1 VEASDRDHF
10 DRGSPLTREIVF
22 LVWIISIGTV
32 CVLSLL
38 PKVYTPVSF
47 WNSDKV
53 YHCLWYAW
61 LSGLPA
67 LAFREAGAGFKAGL
81 AMFFLGVVL
90 ECLQFFIPGRFFS
103 IADIAANGV
112 GVLVG
117 ARIGKVIK
125 GSNTSA

>member
-1 VEASDRDHF
+1 MAILTGGNS
-10 DRGSPLTREIVF
+10 LTRKIVF
-22 LVWIISIGTV
+22 LVWIISIGAV

-38 PKVYTPVSF
+38 PKVYEPVSF
-47 WNSDKV
+47 WNADKV
-53 YHCLWYAW
+53 YHFLWYAW

-81 AMFFLGVVL
+81 AMFLLGVAL

-112 GVLVG
+112 GVLLG
-117 ARIGKVIK
+117 AWLGKVIT
-125 GSNTSA
+125 GSKFTA